1 MFLSTQCQILKLKHL
16 HRFVHYCPN
25 NTLHSI
31 FRTGLNK
38 HFKNDFVLASRI
50 YDALYHFGKM

>member
-1 MFLSTQCQILKLKHL
+1 MYKILKLKHL